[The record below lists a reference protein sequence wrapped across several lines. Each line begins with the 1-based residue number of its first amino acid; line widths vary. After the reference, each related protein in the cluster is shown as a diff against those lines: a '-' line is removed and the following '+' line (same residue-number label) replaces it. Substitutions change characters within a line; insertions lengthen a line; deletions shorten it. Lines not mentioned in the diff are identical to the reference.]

1 MTDRA
6 DMLVVDG
13 LDSGYG
19 RIAVLHDIS
28 LKVGEGEIV
37 TLMGAN
43 GAGKSTL
50 LKAIAGLLP
59 VWKGSVCVAGEEIAG
74 RPAERIVRKGVALV
88 PEGRRLFGPMTV
100 DENLELGA
108 YARRRDRDAASHF
121 DEDLQ
126 LAHELFPVLAER
138 RQQPAAT
145 LSGGEQQMLAIGR
158 ALMSRP
164 RLLLLDEPS
173 LGLAPKVISEIFGV
187 LTALRDRGVT
197 ILLVEQDAKIA
208 LKHADRGYVLRTG
221 EIALSGSAA
230 ELLSNDDVRL
240 IYLGAWHD
248 QEVDGTSETAEQ
260 RS

>member
-1 MTDRA
+1 MTDRT
-6 DMLVVDG
+6 DMLVVDS

-28 LKVGEGEIV
+28 LRVGDGEIV

-74 RPAERIVRKGVALV
+74 HPAERIVRKGVALV

-100 DENLELGA
+100 EENLELGA
-108 YARRRDRDAASHF
+108 YARRRDRDAAVNF
-121 DEDLQ
+121 DEDLC
-126 LAHELFPVLAER
+126 LVHELFPVLAGR
-138 RQQPAAT
+138 RNQPAAT

-221 EIALSGSAA
+221 EIALSGSAE

-248 QEVDGTSETAEQ
+248 READGTSETAER

>member
-1 MTDRA
+1 
-6 DMLVVDG
+6 MLVVDG

-19 RIAVLHDIS
+19 RIAILRDIS
-28 LKVGEGEIV
+28 LEVGEGEIV

-50 LKAIAGLLP
+50 LKAVAGLLP
-59 VWKGSVCVAGEEIAG
+59 AWKGSVRVAGEEIAG
-74 RPAERIVRKGVALV
+74 QPAERIVRKGVALV

-108 YARRRDRDAASHF
+108 YARRRDRDAASNF
-121 DEDLQ
+121 DEDLR
-126 LAHELFPVLAER
+126 LVHELFPVLADR

-145 LSGGEQQMLAIGR
+145 LSGGEQQMLAIAR

-173 LGLAPKVISEIFGV
+173 LGLAPKVITEIFSV
-187 LTALRDRGVT
+187 LATLRDRGVT

-221 EIALSGSAA
+221 EIALSGSAE

-248 QEVDGTSETAEQ
+248 QDADATSETVER

>member
-19 RIAVLHDIS
+19 RIAILHDVS

-59 VWKGSVCVAGEEIAG
+59 AWKGNVWVAGEEIAG
-74 RPAERIVRKGVALV
+74 QSAERIVRKGVALV

-100 DENLELGA
+100 EENLELGA
-108 YARRRDRDAASHF
+108 YARRRDRDAAANF
-121 DEDLQ
+121 DEDLC
-126 LAHELFPVLAER
+126 LVHELFPVLAGR
-138 RQQPAAT
+138 RHQPAAT

-221 EIALSGSAA
+221 EIALSGSAE

-240 IYLGAWHD
+240 IYLGAWRD
-248 QEVDGTSETAEQ
+248 QEPNATSETAE
-260 RS
+260 RES